1 MAAPVESTVQAARSS
16 VVPNEVSTG
25 IDPDAEFRV
34 CVQFSQY
41 IAKLDDGSFVH
52 VPRKYE
58 EWVVDYRECTLER
71 LVKDFAAKI
80 NWGRCQQVVV
90 CGYDTGTGEETKFT
104 DNMDLVHAFFVR
116 KSERRLVL
124 FVDVVDKPVQ
134 LVTSSSVSEING
146 TVMDE
151 VVTARHADATDCN
164 SQHAIDWESLEIAPI
179 PTEQVQQHV
188 IDWDGVEITPI
199 AETQIGSSMPVM
211 DEDEMYA
218 FVGLR
223 AEDERAEQARLE
235 AEKQLDSAPSPA
247 AGHAQGNL
255 DNEADI
261 GVSDVVPGE
270 SEVFYD
276 RNDPPMITG
285 SSYLSMVE
293 FRSAV
298 RQHAIKGQFELG
310 TESSDK
316 ERFRGFCKAEGC
328 PWAIVARLMP
338 DEKSVRVLTTNL
350 DLYRPL
356 NSCLFLIIV
365 AWY

>member
-1 MAAPVESTVQAARSS
+1 VFIYDR
-16 VVPNEVSTG
+16 